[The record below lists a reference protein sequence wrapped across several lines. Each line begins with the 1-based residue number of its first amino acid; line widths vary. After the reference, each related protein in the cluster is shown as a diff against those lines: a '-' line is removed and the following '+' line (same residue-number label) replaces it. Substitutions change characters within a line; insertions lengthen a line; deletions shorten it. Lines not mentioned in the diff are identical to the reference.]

1 MIEGLTKSHYKV
13 SRRMFQAGS
22 RSPAVQGSEQW
33 PTYNSMDFQEG
44 TFGADGEVGDA
55 SPQNRRRKKN
65 GASKRG
71 GGAEG
76 ASQGTVLANRVPQLD
91 TPQRVEPPMGMRP
104 PARRSMSTRNDSIS
118 TAFKPQSMQ
127 RSKGKYDISS
137 YGGGTVAPEATRM
150 AATGVGTGMAQAGR
164 KKKRSQNTKGFRE
177 NFGEV
182 KTKLRDLQLLAQS
195 CRRAE
200 KLQQEGNA
208 YFCSGI
214 HYDNMGELQ
223 KAIGMYKRY
232 VAVCQ
237 QTNDVVGAAL
247 AFNCIGV
254 NYIILGQGGEPDE
267 SSVGS
272 RVTESEDLRRL
283 LEVAI
288 QFHTQHLQV
297 ADERGQFVAHCNL
310 GIAHDRLG
318 DFELAA
324 QHHQDAL
331 RIAIHLNSTHG
342 QCISVGNLGLVGI
355 RQGDLATARACLD
368 QHLQLVRSLRD
379 PSAESSA
386 CHYLGLLSNMQG
398 EFAQAA
404 RFFEEARGLAAET
417 GETGMM
423 KLAACSIGMASANL
437 RLEEHM
443 KQTIRA
449 ATKK

>member
-1 MIEGLTKSHYKV
+1 MYPV
-13 SRRMFQAGS
+13 GS
-22 RSPAVQGSEQW
+22 QSPATQGSEQW
-33 PTYNSMDFQEG
+33 PTYSAMDFQEG
-44 TFGADGEVGDA
+44 TFGADGEVGA
-55 SPQNRRRKKN
+55 VSPTSQAGGRRRRAAAN
-65 GASKRG
+65 TNRSSGNDA
-71 GGAEG
+71 
-76 ASQGTVLANRVPQLD
+76 TVLANRVPQLD

-104 PARRSMSTRNDSIS
+104 PARRPMSTRNDTVAS
-118 TAFKPQSMQ
+118 AFKPRSMQ
-127 RSKGKYDISS
+127 QAKGKYDISS
-137 YGGGTVAPEATRM
+137 YGGGRVSPDASRM
-150 AATGVGTGMAQAGR
+150 MATGVGATSRGSAGG
-164 KKKRSQNTKGFRE
+164 KKKRAAQSTKGFRE

-214 HYDNMGELQ
+214 LYDNMGELQ

-254 NYIILGQGGEPDE
+254 NYIILGQGGDPGEP
-267 SSVGS
+267 SVGS
-272 RVTESEDLRRL
+272 RTTESEDLRRL
-283 LEVAI
+283 LEAAV
-288 QFHTQHLQV
+288 QFHGQHLQV

-318 DFELAA
+318 EYELAA

-423 KLAACSIGMASANL
+423 KLAACALGMASANL

-443 KQTIRA
+443 ADTIRA

>member
-1 MIEGLTKSHYKV
+1 MHA
-13 SRRMFQAGS
+13 AGS
-22 RSPAVQGSEQW
+22 RSPAPQGSEQW
-33 PTYNSMDFQEG
+33 PTYTSMEFREG
-44 TFGADGEVGDA
+44 TFGADGEVGGA
-55 SPQNRRRKKN
+55 SPTSNSRRQRH
-65 GASKRG
+65 GAAG
-71 GGAEG
+71 GGASG
-76 ASQGTVLANRVPQLD
+76 GGRATQATVLANRVPQLD

-104 PARRSMSTRNDSIS
+104 PPRRPMSTRNDSVA
-118 TAFKPQSMQ
+118 TAFKPQAMQ
-127 RSKGKYDISS
+127 KAKGKYDISS
-137 YGGGTVAPEATRM
+137 YGGGRVSPEASRM
-150 AATGVGTGMAQAGR
+150 AATGVGGTSAPSANI
-164 KKKRSQNTKGFRE
+164 KKKRSQSTKGFRE
-177 NFGEV
+177 NFGV
-182 KTKLRDLQLLAQS
+182 IKTKLRDLQLLAQS

-200 KLQQEGNA
+200 KLHKEGNA

-214 HYDNMGELQ
+214 LYDNMGELQ

-254 NYIILGQGGEPDE
+254 NYIIMGQGGDPEE
-267 SSVGS
+267 SAVGS
-272 RVTESEDLRRL
+272 REVQSEELRL
-283 LEVAI
+283 FLEAAV
-288 QFHTQHLQV
+288 QFHGQHLQV

-318 DFELAA
+318 EYDLAA

-355 RQGDLATARACLD
+355 RQGDFATARACLD

-417 GETGMM
+417 GETGMA
-423 KLAACSIGMASANL
+423 KLAACSLGMASANL

-443 KQTIRA
+443 ADTIRA

>member
-1 MIEGLTKSHYKV
+1 ME
-13 SRRMFQAGS
+13 FQ
-22 RSPAVQGSEQW
+22 
-33 PTYNSMDFQEG
+33 DG
-44 TFGADGEVGDA
+44 TFGADGEVGAA
-55 SPQNRRRKKN
+55 SPNSPQRRQ
-65 GASKRG
+65 RG
-71 GGAEG
+71 GGNNGTSGGRG
-76 ASQGTVLANRVPQLD
+76 ASQATVLANRVPQLD

-104 PARRSMSTRNDSIS
+104 PARRPMSTRNDAIS
-118 TAFKPQSMQ
+118 SAFKPQSMQ
-127 RSKGKYDISS
+127 KAKGKYDISS
-137 YGGGTVAPEATRM
+137 YGGGRVSPEASMM
-150 AATGVGTGMAQAGR
+150 AATGVGTNSAGSGR
-164 KKKRSQNTKGFRE
+164 NKKRSQSTKGFRE
-177 NFGEV
+177 NFGEI

-195 CRRAE
+195 CQRAD
-200 KLQQEGNA
+200 KLDKEGTA

-214 HYDNMGELQ
+214 LYDNMGELL

-267 SSVGS
+267 ASTGS
-272 RVTESEDLRRL
+272 RVAESEDLRRL
-283 LEVAI
+283 LNSAV

-318 DFELAA
+318 EFELAA

-417 GETGMM
+417 GESGMM
-423 KLAACSIGMASANL
+423 KLAACSLGMASANL

-443 KQTIRA
+443 ANTIRV